1 MRLFAIVT
9 AYHPDDRLT
18 AVVESALEDCERVV
32 VSDNTPA
39 DGPSLAEKLDDPR
52 VTVLRDGRNLGLGG
66 ALNRGLAALPEP
78 AGDAADEAVLLLD
91 QDSVLPAGLARGLA
105 AHLEADASI
114 GAAAPTP
121 WDEEAEA
128 YYSSAG
134 RQEGIAERFTVITS
148 GMLLRR
154 STQAATG
161 PFREDFFVD
170 FIDIEFCMRL
180 RRTGARLV
188 QDWDQKLP
196 HTMGDR
202 REHRI
207 GPWRIRVSHYPA
219 WRHYWIARNS
229 LRVNADNFREH
240 PGAFIASGRYLTQR
254 FLGAVLYMPPRGRQV
269 LALARGV
276 RDGLTGHT
284 SRRYLPPGAYLAGET
299 PAAGASAR
307 TPVER

>member
-18 AVVESALEDCERVV
+18 AVVESALVDCERVV

-39 DGPSLAEKLDDPR
+39 GDPSLAEKLDDPR

-66 ALNRGLAALPEP
+66 ALNRGLAALPDP
-78 AGDAADEAVLLLD
+78 VGDAADEAVLLLD
-91 QDSVLPAGLARGLA
+91 QDSVLPVGLVRGLA

-134 RQEGIAERFTVITS
+134 RAEGIAERYTVITS

-154 STQAATG
+154 STQAAVG

-180 RRTGARLV
+180 GRTGAKIV

-196 HTMGDR
+196 HTMGER
-202 REHRI
+202 SEHRL
-207 GPWRIRVSHYPA
+207 GPWNIRVSHYPA

-229 LRVNADNFREH
+229 LRVNLDNFRAH
-240 PGAFIASGRYLTQR
+240 PGALLGTGRYLSQR
-254 FLGAVLYMPPRGRQV
+254 FLGAVLYMPPRGPQV

-276 RDGLTGHT
+276 RDGLTGHAA
-284 SRRYLPPGAYLAGET
+284 RRYLP
-299 PAAGASAR
+299 AGAHLAR
-307 TPVER
+307 PGSDTPEA